1 MTTAYA
7 LRAYRQVEG
16 QGVSGE
22 KLYMLGLDGILEY
35 LRRAS
40 VAMGQG
46 DLATKGQ
53 ALGRAYQLTEHL
65 LAALPEQPSEEQPLQ
80 QRLERIYRHVLERLA
95 HANIFD
101 DHAALEECRSLVTT
115 LRESWT
121 RSLERAEG

>member
-16 QGVSGE
+16 QGISGE

-40 VAMGQG
+40 VAMEQG
-46 DLATKGQ
+46 DLAGKGQ

-65 LAALPEQPSEEQPLQ
+65 LAALPEQPPEEQPLQ

-101 DHAALEECRSLVTT
+101 DRTALEECRGLVTT

-121 RSLERAEG
+121 RSLEQAEG